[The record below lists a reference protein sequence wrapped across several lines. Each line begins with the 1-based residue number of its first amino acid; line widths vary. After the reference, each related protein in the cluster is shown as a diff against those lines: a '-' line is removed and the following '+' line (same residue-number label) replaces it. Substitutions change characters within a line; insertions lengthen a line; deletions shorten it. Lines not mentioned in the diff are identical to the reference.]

1 MLFASSVCCS
11 CYLLLSATKSAF
23 LLLSLLFAISAT
35 KSPFCYI
42 AILLALPYYPVPFY
56 SGFADKFRYIPW
68 PAVLCRRRVFTSR
81 APLVFIMSFI
91 HEANTS
97 SAALRKRKTLKKSIV
112 FSVMVVGLSG
122 SGRSTLI
129 NTLCGGNLIVPTSLT
144 ALQDPYARKLT
155 LRHENVEL
163 EDNDGHKILFNIIDT
178 PNFANL
184 IDCSEDFKTVVDFIR
199 HQYDEVLLEE
209 SRVRRNPRFKD
220 GRIHALLYMVNPTGH
235 GLSEIDVKF
244 LTHVNNL
251 VNVIPVIAK
260 ADSLTPQELQLNKQL
275 ILEDLKNYNI
285 NYYKFNEY
293 EYEEDYMDDEI
304 IEYNKYLNSL
314 VPFAIIGANTY
325 QENTGGSED
334 EEDIL
339 KLRVLNPLYAKPI
352 NVENPDYNDFTIL
365 KNVLLITHLSE
376 FKELTHDTIYE
387 NYRTEAL
394 SGKRFEYSQDS
405 KTVPTANGDSNEE
418 SYLMKEEQIKLE
430 EERLRKFEERVH
442 QDLINKRK
450 ELLER
455 ETELKEI
462 EKRLLAEGLKFNDE
476 GEVVK
481 IEPDEQPEPVQA
493 E

>member
-1 MLFASSVCCS
+1 VQAACIYV
-11 CYLLLSATKSAF
+11 
-23 LLLSLLFAISAT
+23 
-35 KSPFCYI
+35 
-42 AILLALPYYPVPFY
+42 ALV
-56 SGFADKFRYIPW
+56 
-68 PAVLCRRRVFTSR
+68 
-81 APLVFIMSFI
+81 LVFFMSFI

-144 ALQDPYARKLT
+144 ALQDPYAKKLT

-325 QENTGGSED
+325 QENTGGGED
-334 EEDIL
+334 EDDIL
-339 KLRVLNPLYAKPI
+339 KLRVLNPVYAKPI

-405 KTVPTANGDSNEE
+405 KTVPTANGDNNEE

-481 IEPDEQPEPVQA
+481 IEPDEQPEAVQA